1 MKHLKRIGKFSLII
15 ILAFLLLEFIFALV
29 RIIWTE
35 SFDFSISLRTNF
47 HFLLIGVILGS
58 ILSGRFG
65 QSKLEMPYSEEN
77 EQQVVDL
84 LSKKE
89 YVLHKKQDN
98 QRQYIR
104 SCIFKRIEMFFEDS
118 VFLEQS
124 GDKLKLKLSNQNSIL
139 KEFEALVKNVSSESA
154 VG

>member
-35 SFDFSISLRTNF
+35 SFDFPISLRTNF
-47 HFLLIGVILGS
+47 HFLLMGVILGS
-58 ILSGRFG
+58 IISGRFG
-65 QSKLEMPYSEEN
+65 QSKLEMPYSEKN

-104 SCIFKRIEMFFEDS
+104 SCIFKRIGMFFEDS
-118 VFLEQS
+118 VFLEQT
-124 GDKLKLKLSNQNSIL
+124 GDKLKLQLSNRSSIL
-139 KEFEALVKNVSSESA
+139 KEFEALVKNVSPDSA